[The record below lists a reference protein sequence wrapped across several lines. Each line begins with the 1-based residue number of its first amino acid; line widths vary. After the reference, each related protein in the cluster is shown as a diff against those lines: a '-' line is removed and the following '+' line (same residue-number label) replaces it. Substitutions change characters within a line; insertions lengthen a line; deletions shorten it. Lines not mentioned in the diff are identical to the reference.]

1 MNQMNEFNQLH
12 DTCSRSLSN
21 AVKYGYQLCVAGV
34 NIVKSTDDVTLKQHI
49 FSKLNNINITL
60 YPDNARLNFYLGNT
74 MKEAFPDAAYYFSK
88 KSYELEPN
96 NLENLIDLCDYYI
109 QRKQNALVL
118 ELDKNGLFKRY
129 LSDWRFAAIYYQCIK
144 EESHSASIQYNKQ
157 VIAHLTNV
165 GCTNEKEKEIL
176 IAAYTHLSNTY
187 CTLCEHDLAVQAC
200 EKAIKLVK
208 ILKPDNNL
216 LILTTITTYLS
227 LSGYY
232 YLESDKVRQQA
243 TLANNYIESSK
254 DYSFRGR
261 TRSSSQKIKIGYVS
275 SDFTNHTV
283 VNFITAILK
292 NHNRDKFDVFL
303 FPNQETISDDIFDYE
318 APYKNIVGMTDKE
331 AADLV
336 YSMKI
341 DILIDL
347 NGHTVGNRLGIF
359 GLHPAPIQMTYIG
372 YPNTTGL
379 KCFQYRITDGVADP
393 ADTIQF
399 FSENLLR
406 LPKCFLLFDNC
417 RQKKP
422 TTPRKTTDKIILGS
436 LNKEDK
442 TNKYVMD
449 TWKTILKE
457 CPNTV
462 LLIKLNLVKDPTE
475 RIEFYKKQLDVGK
488 ERLLVLNHLD
498 DDGYNK
504 LFTMVDIVLDTFP
517 YNGTT
522 TTCLSL
528 YNSVP
533 VVTLSKP
540 NSHVHNVS
548 SSILTN
554 AGLTEL
560 ITRTETEYIE
570 LVKDLVA
577 NPDRIDEYKR
587 TVSDKFI
594 ESMKVEP
601 FMEDYEAALEMAYNV

>member
-1 MNQMNEFNQLH
+1 MDEFNHLH
-12 DTCSRSLSN
+12 DTCAKSLSN
-21 AVKYGYQLCVAGV
+21 AIKYGYQLCVSGV
-34 NIVKSTDDVTLKQHI
+34 NIVKQTDDVTVKQYV

-74 MKEAFPDAAYYFSK
+74 MREAFPDAAYYFSK
-88 KSYELEPN
+88 KSHELDPN
-96 NLENLIDLCDYYI
+96 NIENLIDLCDFYI

-129 LSDWRFAAIYYQCIK
+129 LSDWRIAAIYYQCIK
-144 EESHSASIQYNKQ
+144 EESQSESIKYNKQ
-157 VIAHLTNV
+157 VITHLTNV
-165 GCTNEKEKEIL
+165 GCMNEKEKEIL

-187 CTLCEHDLAVQAC
+187 CTLCEHDLAIQAS
-200 EKAIKLVK
+200 EKAIKLTR
-208 ILKPDNNL
+208 ILKPDNKL

-227 LSGYY
+227 LSSYC
-232 YLESDKVRQQA
+232 YLESDMVKQHA
-243 TLANNYIESSK
+243 SLANDHIISSNHYRFSNRTKNSSK
-254 DYSFRGR
+254 
-261 TRSSSQKIKIGYVS
+261 KIKIAYVS

-303 FPNQETISDDIFDYE
+303 FPNQESVSDDIFDYE
-318 APYKNIVGMTDKE
+318 SPYKNIISMTDKE
-331 AADLV
+331 AADLI
-336 YSMKI
+336 YSMGI

-359 GLHPAPIQMTYIG
+359 GLNPAPIQMTYIG

-379 KCFQYRITDGVADP
+379 KCFQYRITDGVADSL
-393 ADTIQF
+393 DTTQF
-399 FSENLLR
+399 FSETLLR
-406 LPKCFLLFDNC
+406 LPKCFLLFDNR

-422 TTPRKTTDKIILGS
+422 TMPRKTTDKIILGS

-442 TNKYVMD
+442 TNKYVME

-488 ERLLVLNHLD
+488 ERLVILNDLD

-528 YNSVP
+528 YNSLP

-548 SSILTN
+548 ASILTN
-554 AGLTEL
+554 AGLVEL

-577 NPDRIDEYKR
+577 NPERIDDYKR
-587 TVSDKFI
+587 TVSAKFI

-601 FMEDYEAALEMAYNV
+601 FMEDYEAALETAYVV